1 MTQHEFET
9 RTSLKYNT
17 EDFDLINRLYLAA
30 DEMNKDLFCDEF
42 KKDPKILDN
51 SIAIG
56 MLLRA
61 EALEKAY
68 DNLMKEYSG
77 LDTQLKASK
86 KTMEAYRKQIDI
98 ADAKVGRLQQLVD
111 ATIEDINLATFNDL
125 RNTFE
130 LHLGKVETMRLRK
143 EAGWTLSPE
152 DIDYLLDHC
161 VEK

>member
-9 RTSLKYNT
+9 RTGLSYNT

-30 DEMNKDLFCDEF
+30 GALDKDIFCEDFKNNKNIMDSRIVGEMLYHCEQLAKTVADYQNIIRDQ
-42 KKDPKILDN
+42 
-51 SIAIG
+51 A
-56 MLLRA
+56 
-61 EALEKAY
+61 
-68 DNLMKEYSG
+68 
-77 LDTQLKASK
+77 TQLEAAK
-86 KTMEAYRKQIDI
+86 KNIEAYRKQIDI
-98 ADAKVGRLQQLVD
+98 ADEKVGRLQQLVD